1 MTHDDDAP
9 RATGASGLTGAVL
22 VIGALAV
29 TPRYRAVA
37 LAVLRLLPGWPQRSR
52 TTGAKTLP
60 G

>member
-1 MTHDDDAP
+1 MTHDDAP

-37 LAVLRLLPGWPQRSR
+37 AALCLLLGWPLRSR
-52 TTGAKTLP
+52 ASSADPVPT
-60 G
+60 